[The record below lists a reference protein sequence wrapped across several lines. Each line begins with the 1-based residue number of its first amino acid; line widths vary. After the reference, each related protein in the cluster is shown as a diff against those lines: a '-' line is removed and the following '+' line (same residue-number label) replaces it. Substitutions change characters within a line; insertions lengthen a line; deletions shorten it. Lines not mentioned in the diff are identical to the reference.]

1 MEWRARLPLAD
12 WIRPALW
19 LMPVSNIYGG
29 FPASGEIDMMESSG
43 NLRYYCGAQSRGET
57 EEAASLRIIMAQC
70 PQVTLRCCSG
80 VDTVQSTLHM
90 GLPGP
95 DHRWS
100 EHTLKMN
107 TSTHFAKEFHIYEL
121 NWTEEFLAFS
131 VDGEEIYR

>member
-57 EEAASLRIIMAQC
+57 EEAALSQ
-70 PQVTLRCCSG
+70 
-80 VDTVQSTLHM
+80 DHY
-90 GLPGP
+90 GP
-95 DHRWS
+95 V
-100 EHTLKMN
+100 HT
-107 TSTHFAKEFHIYEL
+107 SH
-121 NWTEEFLAFS
+121 
-131 VDGEEIYR
+131 